1 MHAFRDGSKRFRHPV
16 VGELTLDFEA
26 LPLPDDSGLQ
36 LSVYNAEP
44 GSAAAD
50 ALTLLASWA
59 ATSTGTADRSL
70 PES

>member
-1 MHAFRDGSKRFRHPV
+1 VYAFRDGSKRFRHPV

-59 ATSTGTADRSL
+59 APVTGTADSSL
-70 PES
+70 AES